1 MKRLF
6 KRLHNAFVGDEYTAL
21 EAWPFYGFLIIS
33 VIMFVFLIGV
43 YVDLITM

>member
-6 KRLHNAFVGDEYTAL
+6 KRFHDTFVGEEHTAL
-21 EAWPFYGFLIIS
+21 DAWPFYGFLIVS
-33 VIMFVFLIGV
+33 VIMFLFLFGV